1 MTMAMIDQPNAAA
14 LRRNKSHYPRHDD
27 GEARHAG
34 GRSKEDLDKELDKAL
49 EDSFP
54 SSDPPSISQPKGTK
68 PAEDHGDKDPRAR
81 RRRA

>member
-1 MTMAMIDQPNAAA
+1 MAMIDQPNATA
-14 LRRNKSHYPRHDD
+14 LRRDKSKYPRHDD
-27 GEARHAG
+27 ADARHAG
-34 GRSKEDLDKELDKAL
+34 QRTKEDLDKELDEAL

-68 PAEDHGDKDPRAR
+68 PAEDHRDKDPGAR